1 MKRPLISVVMSVFN
15 GKRYLRQAVDSILNQ
30 TENDFEFIIINDGS
44 SDGSRELLESYR
56 RADSRVR
63 LVHQS
68 NRGLI
73 ESLNRGCGLARARYI
88 ARMDADDVALPDRLR
103 RQIDFMNTNPSV
115 ALLGGA
121 AEFIDSSGKVVAT
134 SRPPT
139 KNEQIQEALIDQS
152 VFIHPTTVFRRDVFI
167 ALGGYR
173 RIVHA
178 EDYDLWLRFAERSKV
193 ANLNEV
199 VLRYRLH
206 AGQVSVRRCREQ
218 ALGGTAARAGALAR
232 RAGQMDPLA
241 TGNEITAEF
250 LTELGV
256 TDTLVQTDLARS
268 YLSCVRNLALVGDH
282 SRALKSL
289 KTLPFPEIA
298 LAKRWVIADLHLA
311 EAQLYWHR
319 GQLSRCMLSAAR
331 GVIQRPAILG
341 RPVMRLLIAELS
353 RRTVKCHN
361 TIANPL

>member
-1 MKRPLISVVMSVFN
+1 M
-15 GKRYLRQAVDSILNQ
+15 
-30 TENDFEFIIINDGS
+30 
-44 SDGSRELLESYR
+44 
-56 RADSRVR
+56 
-63 LVHQS
+63 
-68 NRGLI
+68 
-73 ESLNRGCGLARARYI
+73 
-88 ARMDADDVALPDRLR
+88 
-103 RQIDFMNTNPSV
+103 
-115 ALLGGA
+115 
-121 AEFIDSSGKVVAT
+121 
-134 SRPPT
+134 
-139 KNEQIQEALIDQS
+139 
-152 VFIHPTTVFRRDVFI
+152 
-167 ALGGYR
+167 
-173 RIVHA
+173 HA

-206 AGQVSVRRCREQ
+206 AGQVSVRRALEQ

-250 LTELGV
+250 LTEPRRNGY
-256 TDTLVQTDLARS
+256 TRPEEIARS
-268 YLSCVRNLALVGDH
+268 YLLCVTWLWSGNY
-282 SRALKSL
+282 SRALELL

-341 RPVMRLLIAELS
+341 LRVMRLLIAELS